1 MEILI
6 HNASAVNFS
15 MKLQDIITST
25 VLKEEM
31 HFTREID
38 AFTEALLIYRI
49 NEPIVLIQISN
60 MTGIAPIMHL
70 QDLLDDLF
78 LIIVTTST
86 NEDLLRSCRR
96 LYPRLLVSNKKD
108 YELIDVVI
116 GKYRDMRKA

>member
-31 HFTREID
+31 PFTREID